1 MSKENFKNFVRKNP
15 DLADFVL
22 NKKVTWQQ
30 LYEIYDMY
38 GEDNKIWD
46 KYRNQKQNRVS
57 DIFTKFDPDSLSEH
71 IKTAQ
76 KALAVI
82 SELTTKGVD
91 NIENNIKPNT
101 IKPINKMFG
110 E

>member
-38 GEDNKIWD
+38 GE
-46 KYRNQKQNRVS
+46 
-57 DIFTKFDPDSLSEH
+57 
-71 IKTAQ
+71 
-76 KALAVI
+76 
-82 SELTTKGVD
+82 
-91 NIENNIKPNT
+91 NN
-101 IKPINKMFG
+101 
-110 E
+110 

>member
-15 DLADFVL
+15 DLADYVL
-22 NKKVTWQQ
+22 AKKVTWQQ

-46 KYRNQKQNRVS
+46 KYRKPKTTRVS
-57 DIFTKFDPDSLSEH
+57 DIFTKFDPDSLQEH

-76 KALAVI
+76 KALEVI
-82 SELTTKGVD
+82 GELTTKGVD
-91 NIENNIKPNT
+91 NIEKNIKPNT

>member
-46 KYRNQKQNRVS
+46 KYKKQKPARVS
-57 DIFTKFDPDSLSEH
+57 DIFTKFDPDTLQEH

-76 KALAVI
+76 TALAVI
-82 SELTTKGVD
+82 GELTTKGVD

-110 E
+110 D